1 MCVVFAWK
9 GRDVLTTSEQPLEDL
24 IARARAGDQDALGR
38 LLEGYRHYLRLLAH
52 AGLGRQ
58 LRPRLDPSDLV
69 QETLLEAN
77 RDFQQFYGKTSG
89 EVGAWLRQI
98 LARNLADQVKRHQS
112 QKRDVGREEPLAR
125 LLDDSPQAL
134 AAPNSTP
141 SAQAVRHEQADRL
154 NLALADLPPDY
165 REVVM
170 LRHVQGQ
177 AFETIAA
184 QMGRSPGAVRMLW
197 VRALEQLG
205 ALVET
210 GDETA

>member
-1 MCVVFAWK
+1 M
-9 GRDVLTTSEQPLEDL
+9 LTTSEQSLENL
-24 IARARAGDQDALGR
+24 IVRARAGDQDALGR
-38 LLEGYRHYLRLLAH
+38 LLEDYRDYLRLLAQ

-69 QETLLEAN
+69 QETLLEAQ
-77 RDFQQFYGKTSG
+77 RDFQQFYGQSSG

-112 QKRDVGREEPLAR
+112 QKRDVAREEPLAR
-125 LLDDSPQAL
+125 LLDNSPQAL

-141 SAQAVRHEQADRL
+141 SAEAVRHEQADRL
-154 NLALADLPPDY
+154 NLALAGLPPDY
-165 REVVM
+165 REVVT
-170 LRHVQGQ
+170 LRHLHGQ

-184 QMGRSPGAVRMLW
+184 RMGRSPGAVRMLW

-205 ALVET
+205 TLVET